1 MAEDIASFSP
11 AHQGWQNR
19 TLYFSLTPP
28 HGFYITPADDT
39 APTGWGKPFND
50 EVTGE
55 PINYPLGSSG
65 GTDNGRLIY
74 GKGLDSVKVRRG
86 YPYAAS
92 GLYNASTDGSAGT
105 EGVTYSQY
113 EVFIRG
119 KRYPATH
126 FGMSSASAIST
137 YVNSSPPFSSSST
150 ISGPA
155 SGGTFSTLREHTLR
169 LHVDWDIVLVYVM
182 TDTVGLKW
190 VYVASYCATY
200 AAPSSKVGLTIHRMP
215 YSGGDTETVAFL
227 PYTVF
232 FPGAEDGAFTSESSG
247 RYLVTGPVVIGSTF
261 YKSNCSPDGKGY
273 LCVGGRVFLVDLLTG
288 VVVDESAEGL
298 RWRGFRDD
306 GSVSSVYETET
317 FIVPVTTFWTE
328 PFSPDTVWG
337 YAETTYPEPALWS
350 ITSDYV
356 SASSQATVTGSVI
369 SRKLIPIENEEAW
382 INGTGDTSGMF
393 VESDTLETSYT
404 GPSFR
409 SIALD
414 PLARQYVLVL
424 PGSPASLSLRNALDE
439 ELISCPDFRN
449 ETLDAIPPTQAG
461 ATSVMP
467 SAYFLDRGFAPIYSV
482 SDEDLGIMVCAKRYA
497 AGVSWSTITK
507 EEYLNSFTYTAFFGE
522 GVSALQKVGVEEDG
536 YTVHAPG
543 II

>member
-1 MAEDIASFSP
+1 MAEDIASFTP

-74 GKGLDSVKVRRG
+74 GKDLDSVKVRRG
-86 YPYAAS
+86 YPYAAA
-92 GLYNASTDGSAGT
+92 GVYNASTDGSTGT

-126 FGMSSASAIST
+126 FGMRSASGIST
-137 YVNSSPPFSSSST
+137 YVNSSPPFSSSSG
-150 ISGPA
+150 IAGPA

-182 TDTVGLKW
+182 TDTEGKKW
-190 VYVASYCATY
+190 VYIATYCATSV
-200 AAPSSKVGLTIHRMP
+200 APVSEQGLTIHRMP

-232 FPGAEDGAFTSESSG
+232 FPGSDGISESESST
-247 RYLVTGPVVIGSTF
+247 RYISTGPAVLGSLF
-261 YKSNCSPDGKGY
+261 YKSNCSPEGKGY
-273 LCVGGRVFLVDLLTG
+273 LCMSERVFLVDMLTG
-288 VVVDESAEGL
+288 AVVDESAEGL
-298 RWRGFRDD
+298 QWRGFRDD
-306 GSVSSVYETET
+306 GSTSSVYETRT
-317 FIVPVTTFWTE
+317 YLVPVSTFWVE
-328 PFSPDTVWG
+328 PYSPGLVWG
-337 YAETTYPEPALWS
+337 YVESTYPEPATWS
-350 ITSDYV
+350 ITSDFV
-356 SASSQATVTGSVI
+356 TASAQATVSGSII
-369 SRKLIPIENEEAW
+369 SRKLIDEENAEEW
-382 INGTGDTSGMF
+382 VNGTFSPEGLVM
-393 VESDTLETSYT
+393 VSDTLETAYT
-404 GPSFR
+404 GPSYR
-409 SIALD
+409 AISLD
-414 PLARQYVLVL
+414 PLAMQYVLVL
-424 PGSPASLSLRNALDE
+424 PGTPATLSLRNALSE
-439 ELISCPDFRN
+439 ELISCPDFRK
-449 ETLDAIPPTQAG
+449 ETLDAVPPTQDG
-461 ATSVMP
+461 AEAQLP
-467 SAYFLDRGFAPIYSV
+467 NLFFLDRGFASIYSV
-482 SDEDLGIMVCAKRYA
+482 SDTDLGIMVCAKRYA

-507 EEYLNSFTYTAFFGE
+507 AEYLDSFTYTAFFGE
-522 GVSALQKVGVEEDG
+522 GDSALQKVGVEEDG